1 MASSVESLIERVMGE
16 LHRIVQTRTVVGEPV
31 KAGDLTL
38 IPVSK
43 ISFGFGAGGGETGK
57 AQSGTGGGATV
68 EPIAFVVVDANGKA
82 QILTLREKE
91 ASWGQLVELLP
102 EAVSKIKAFVA
113 RSRQGKEEG
122 AGERAGE
129 GAGERAS
136 EDASEGAAM
145 DGNGKSPPDR

>member
-57 AQSGTGGGATV
+57 AHSGTGGGATV
-68 EPIAFVVVDANGKA
+68 TPIAFVVVDANGKA
-82 QILTLREKE
+82 QILTLQEKE
-91 ASWGQLVELLP
+91 VSWGQLVELVP
-102 EAVSKIKAFVA
+102 EAVSKVKAFVA
-113 RSRQGKEEG
+113 RSRQGKQEG
-122 AGERAGE
+122 AGEDGGQE
-129 GAGERAS
+129 AS
-136 EDASEGAAM
+136 ESAAM
-145 DGNGKSPPDR
+145 DGNGESPPDR